1 MKGDWLERP
10 LLDYVTPRPGN
21 NKIIKGKQS
30 DIPGNGLIQGYSAG
44 GPDVWVKTADYN
56 QPGIVISAVGA
67 RCGKTFYAEGE
78 WTAIA
83 NTQVLLP
90 CKDIEPRWLWYRT
103 NDEDFWVRGGTAQ
116 PFVKVRETLAIPCLI
131 PPLPE
136 QQRIVALLDEAFAG
150 LATVQANAERN
161 LINARKA
168 FESHLTAVFCEPQDE
183 WRQMRL
189 GDVSTRLTN
198 GYVGPTRDIY
208 RDAGIPYLLARHVKD
223 NCLDFDGRTF
233 VSDEF
238 NLKNK
243 KSILKAGDVLLVQ
256 SGHIGHSAVVG
267 IDHAGHNCH
276 AMIVITPVDELLSG
290 SFLSLFFSSSTMKKK
305 FQEIR
310 SGSTVPHLTCR
321 EVKELMI
328 PVPDLATQNRIVEL
342 AREIEAQVQ
351 RLLCIYQ
358 LKLDALEAFKNS
370 LLDRAFS
377 GQLQAGP

>member
-1 MKGDWLERP
+1 MKEGWQSTKLSEICNVDWGNTALTKSAYLADGDYLAVSAAGCDGRIGHKEHDKYTPVLSAIGAQCGRMFLP
-10 LLDYVTPRPGN
+10 EEDFTAIKNTITLTPRLDLCTGRF
-21 NKIIKGKQS
+21 
-30 DIPGNGLIQGYSAG
+30 LY
-44 GPDVWVKTADYN
+44 Y
-56 QPGIVISAVGA
+56 
-67 RCGKTFYAEGE
+67 
-78 WTAIA
+78 
-83 NTQVLLP
+83 LLTYVELP
-90 CKDIEPRWLWYRT
+90 K
-103 NDEDFWVRGGTAQ
+103 RGSAQ
-116 PFVKVRETLAIPCLI
+116 PFISKGDIESFQVLV

-358 LKLDALEAFKNS
+358 LKLDALEEFKNS